1 MLHSR
6 QIQTTPI
13 RLQFS
18 FVTLWGPTVYNA
30 KENLRKKIHLLRKLC
45 KIQVAKFQFAFN
57 FPLLIWVTY
66 DSYNHRVTWRRSC
79 FRHVVWLGSLLWNIE
94 EGCKLQLT
102 FTDKMT
108 LFLAHTLFPKLL
120 YLRNCLLFLEH
131 TIKCTSFLTL
141 LPQWREIMQK
151 HFEFNA
157 AIWSSEIA
165 SRFTFF
171 NLKSCKWQMT
181 IYGKATEE
189 DNGNVCNKYVCYKP
203 DALWPYWRSVGTF
216 AIHDITCS
224 YLLQNLGKRIKFC
237 RNTCERCEWNVCE
250 YSPAL
255 QWCCIERISRTGA
268 VHFEQQVLGNKKSR
282 VQITLRNRD
291 NTFIRKFIA
300 AV

>member
-120 YLRNCLLFLEH
+120 YLQELPFVAGAHNKMYKILDIVAS
-131 TIKCTSFLTL
+131 IKGNSAKALG
-141 LPQWREIMQK
+141 
-151 HFEFNA
+151 
-157 AIWSSEIA
+157 
-165 SRFTFF
+165 
-171 NLKSCKWQMT
+171 
-181 IYGKATEE
+181 IY
-189 DNGNVCNKYVCYKP
+189 
-203 DALWPYWRSVGTF
+203 
-216 AIHDITCS
+216 CS
-224 YLLQNLGKRIKFC
+224 HLI
-237 RNTCERCEWNVCE
+237 
-250 YSPAL
+250 
-255 QWCCIERISRTGA
+255 
-268 VHFEQQVLGNKKSR
+268 
-282 VQITLRNRD
+282 
-291 NTFIRKFIA
+291 
-300 AV
+300 